1 MANKVTNTDIVKMNE
16 LYLTLKSYAA
26 VARQTGFSS
35 STVSKYIQTNY
46 RSIEEKAKN
55 KKTFNLSTPPF
66 GADRQLHFQ
75 KLQGHWGLMCE
86 LTEEEKKGLEELY
99 VEI

>member
-35 STVSKYIQTNY
+35 STVSKYIQSNY
-46 RSIEEKAKN
+46 RSIKEKDEN
-55 KKTFNLSTPPF
+55 KKTFDLTVIPF
-66 GADRQLHFQ
+66 SADRQLYFQ

-86 LTEEEKKGLEELY
+86 LAEDEKKGLEELH